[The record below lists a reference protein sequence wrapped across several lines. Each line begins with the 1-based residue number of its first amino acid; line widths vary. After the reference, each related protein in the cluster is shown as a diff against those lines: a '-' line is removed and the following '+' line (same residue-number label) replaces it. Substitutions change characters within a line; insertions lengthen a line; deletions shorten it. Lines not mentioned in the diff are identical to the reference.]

1 MHEESNQKMLITVIM
16 CTRNRA
22 RQLHHV
28 LDSFV
33 ALRPPEEATWE
44 MIVVDN
50 GSTDDTPAVIEA
62 FADRLPL
69 RRVWQP
75 EAGLSNARNAG
86 VAAAQGDYICWTDD
100 DVELDPDWL
109 AAYARAF
116 HRYPDGT
123 IFGGVV
129 EPVYESPPPD
139 WMINN
144 ANLLVDLLAK
154 RDHGP
159 KERCMATE
167 LDLFPYGANFAVRAD
182 EQRRCLYDPN
192 LGVSP
197 NQKRLGEETTVLAA
211 IAALGGAHYWIPS
224 SRVRHLIPANRMSF
238 DYVAVY
244 FQSVGQ
250 TWAHMSMTGGAPI
263 MGPPI
268 PPGGRRLFRVPVWIW
283 RHSITADITY
293 RIKRALGKDPSCWL
307 NDLIL
312 KNRMV
317 GARNFILRSSDNFT
331 VFRTESADR

>member
-1 MHEESNQKMLITVIM
+1 MLITVIV

-22 RQLHHV
+22 RQLRHV

-33 ALRPPEEATWE
+33 ALHPPQRATWE

-50 GSTDDTPAVIEA
+50 GSIDDTPAVIEA

-116 HRYPDGT
+116 HLYPDGT

-129 EPVYESPPPD
+129 EPVYEVPPPS
-139 WMINN
+139 WMIEN
-144 ANLLVDLLAK
+144 ASLLVDLLAK

-159 KERCMATE
+159 EERRMATE
-167 LDLFPYGANFAVRAD
+167 QYLFPYGANFAVRAA
-182 EQRRCLYDPN
+182 EQRQCLYDPN

-197 NQKRLGEETTVLAA
+197 NQKRLGEETTVLLA
-211 IAALGGAHYWIPS
+211 IVALGGAHYWIPA
-224 SRVRHLIPANRMSF
+224 SRVRHMIPANRMRF
-238 DYVAVY
+238 DYVRAY
-244 FQSVGQ
+244 FQSVGE
-250 TWAHMSMTGGAPI
+250 TWAYMSVTGGAPI

-268 PPGGRRLFRVPVWIW
+268 PLDGRRLAGVPIWIW
-283 RHSITADITY
+283 RHSIKADIAY
-293 RIKRALGKDPSCWL
+293 RIKRAVGKDPCSWL
-307 NDLIL
+307 YRLMWKSRL
-312 KNRMV
+312 V
-317 GARNFILRSSDNFT
+317 GARDFFLRS
-331 VFRTESADR
+331 R

>member
-1 MHEESNQKMLITVIM
+1 MLITVIM

-33 ALRPPEEATWE
+33 ALRQPDNATWE

-62 FADRLPL
+62 FSDRLPL

-86 VAAAQGDYICWTDD
+86 VAAAKGDYICWTDD
-100 DVELDPDWL
+100 DVELDPGWL
-109 AAYARAF
+109 EAYARAF

-129 EPVYESPPPD
+129 EPVYEATPPD
-139 WMINN
+139 WMIDN
-144 ANLLVDLLAK
+144 ADLLVDLLAK

-159 KERCMATE
+159 EERCMEAE
-167 LDLFPYGANFAVRAD
+167 LSLFPYGANFAVRAA
-182 EQRRCLYDPN
+182 EQRQCLYDPK

-197 NQKRLGEETTVLAA
+197 NQKRLGEETTVLVA

-224 SRVRHLIPANRMSF
+224 SRVRHLIPASRMSF

-244 FQSVGQ
+244 FQSVGE
-250 TWAHMSMTGGAPI
+250 TWAYMSMMDGAPI
-263 MGPPI
+263 MGPSI
-268 PPGGRRLFRVPVWIW
+268 PAGGRRILGVPVWIW
-283 RHSITADITY
+283 RHSITENVSY
-293 RIKRALGKDPSCWL
+293 RVKRGMGKNPREWL
-307 NDLIL
+307 NNLIM
-312 KNRMV
+312 KSRMI
-317 GARNFILRSSDNFT
+317 GARNFILRNS
-331 VFRTESADR
+331 